1 MFEQI
6 GPGARTLLVLIVS
19 LSVLALWVVP
29 GMLDKCL
36 LRPYRLH
43 RDRDYLALL
52 TSGFVHADL
61 GHLLFNT
68 LTFYFFAVPLEHR
81 IGTTKFL
88 LLYFAGLLLS
98 QVTSYYKHRN
108 DPEYATLGASGAI
121 SAVLF
126 AAIVYM
132 PTQSI
137 YILPIP
143 VPIPAPLFAVGYL
156 AYTYWSAKQ
165 ARGRINHDAHLG
177 GALTGLAFVALF
189 DPGAYARAL
198 QLLNL

>member
-29 GMLDKCL
+29 GMLDKCV

-143 VPIPAPLFAVGYL
+143 VPIPAPLFAAAYL
-156 AYTYWSAKQ
+156 AYTWYAARQ
-165 ARGRINHDAHLG
+165 GRGRINHDAHLS
-177 GALTGLAFVALF
+177 GAVAGVLFVALT
-189 DPGAYARAL
+189 DPATLEGAVRSVFG
-198 QLLNL
+198 